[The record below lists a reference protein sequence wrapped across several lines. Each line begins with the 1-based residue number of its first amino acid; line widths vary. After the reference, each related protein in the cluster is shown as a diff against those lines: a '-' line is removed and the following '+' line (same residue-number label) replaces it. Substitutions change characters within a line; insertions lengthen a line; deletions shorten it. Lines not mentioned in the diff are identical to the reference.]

1 MNILP
6 HKSWHIWNK
15 DNLEKIAK
23 DEAENAAKEAQELKR
38 KQSVELEA
46 RVEELKRRRRSDNV
60 TDVGNSDIRT
70 KQESESS
77 DLLHELLDGPKEKR
91 HLDFLLPP
99 VNEEAEAEK
108 QEAKMK
114 EMKKFTSY
122 LGDGSIETSQKKPW
136 YFQHE
141 EKVLSEVEKKKDE
154 KLKKHLDPMEQFTKV
169 LDKKREKEKGDHH
182 KKEKEKEKHK
192 SKSSTTKT
200 GSTETKGISA
210 IEKLRQERLEREKK
224 EAERVRDL
232 LHPVRKYFAVS
243 LPS

>member
-122 LGDGSIETSQKKPW
+122 LGDGSIETSR
-136 YFQHE
+136 
-141 EKVLSEVEKKKDE
+141 
-154 KLKKHLDPMEQFTKV
+154 KLLTIIFCFT
-169 LDKKREKEKGDHH
+169 
-182 KKEKEKEKHK
+182 
-192 SKSSTTKT
+192 
-200 GSTETKGISA
+200 
-210 IEKLRQERLEREKK
+210 
-224 EAERVRDL
+224 DL
-232 LHPVRKYFAVS
+232 LLNDLFHCRGQPWLSCIVS
-243 LPS
+243 SFVKIHYMVFLSQLFYTFMIWSFILLNCSPHYELNDNVFFFEMMHSM